1 MLNATVPFS
10 TVVKDLGVLDSQLS
24 MTSHTATLSQSCFP
38 PATPQVDQIVT
49 DTGCNTDRNLY
60 TLLLAL
66 GWTAVTLYLLVSI
79 VDCYTSCKSTH
90 QNYGDH
96 CFAVQGPRVWDS
108 SFLVWNSLTAEMCA
122 PNSTLNTQDAF
133 ITRTWLRY
141 VRVFAVADP
150 SVCNVGASYS
160 GGWTF
165 RQYFF
170 TPVYAVYV
178 DMDRS
183 CYTLNKQYLLSD
195 R

>member
-1 MLNATVPFS
+1 MHHVDPRLNEDKTQIIRQRTHQQLDKITVHTLRMLNATVPFS

-66 GWTAVTLYLLVSI
+66 GWTAGTLYLLVSI

-96 CFAVQGPRVWDS
+96 CFAVQGPRV
-108 SFLVWNSLTAEMCA
+108 
-122 PNSTLNTQDAF
+122 
-133 ITRTWLRY
+133 
-141 VRVFAVADP
+141 
-150 SVCNVGASYS
+150 
-160 GGWTF
+160 
-165 RQYFF
+165 
-170 TPVYAVYV
+170 
-178 DMDRS
+178 
-183 CYTLNKQYLLSD
+183 
-195 R
+195 